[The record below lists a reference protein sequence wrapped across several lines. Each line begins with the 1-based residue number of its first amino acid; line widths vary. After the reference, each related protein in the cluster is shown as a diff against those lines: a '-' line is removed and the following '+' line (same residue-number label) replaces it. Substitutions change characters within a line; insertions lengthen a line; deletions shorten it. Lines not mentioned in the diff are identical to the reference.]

1 MDSSFAHIT
10 IIHWVAVVLYVVAT
24 IFNVTGIM
32 FRKDRAI
39 AIGDAVVLAGLLVH
53 GAGIL
58 WWWKIVGHGPYIA
71 RFEVLS
77 SHAWAVLALFMLS
90 TRFLPR
96 IKSAS
101 IVVFPITFLMI
112 AVGLFI
118 EPQAKLLPPT
128 LKSVWLVLHVIFYKI
143 SLFTLLVALA
153 FSLFFI
159 LRKRTGIAWLQRL
172 PEPEIMD
179 ILAFRF
185 AGFSFTFWGIAMV
198 AGSIWAYQSWGRF
211 WGWDPVETWSLMTWI
226 SFGIYLHLRRFFG
239 WSGER
244 AAYLYLIC
252 FVLSI
257 VSLLFTPLIGSSIHA
272 EYFK

>member
-1 MDSSFAHIT
+1 MESSFAHIT
-10 IIHWVAVVLYVVAT
+10 IIHWVAVVIYVIAT
-24 IFNVTGIM
+24 IFNVAGIM
-32 FRKDRAI
+32 FRKERAVSI
-39 AIGDAVVLAGLLVH
+39 GYAIVLIGLLVH
-53 GAGIL
+53 GVGLL
-58 WWWKIVGHGPYIA
+58 WWWRIVGHGPYIG

-77 SHAWAVLALFMLS
+77 SHAWAVLALFLLS
-90 TRFLPR
+90 TKYLPR
-96 IKSAS
+96 IKPAS
-101 IVVFPITFLMI
+101 ILVFPVTFLMI

-128 LKSVWLVLHVIFYKI
+128 LRSVWLVLHVIFYKI

-159 LRKRTGIAWLQRL
+159 LRKRTGISWLQRL
-172 PEPEIMD
+172 PEQEIMD

-239 WSGER
+239 WNGER

-252 FVLSI
+252 FVLSVI
-257 VSLLFTPLIGSSIHA
+257 SLLFTPLIGSSIHA

>member
-10 IIHWVAVVLYVVAT
+10 IIYWVAVVVYVIAT
-24 IFNVTGIM
+24 IFNVSGLM
-32 FRKDRAI
+32 FRKERAV
-39 AIGDAVVLAGLLVH
+39 AVSEALVLGGLLVH
-53 GAGIL
+53 GIGIL
-58 WWWKIVGHGPYIA
+58 WWWKIVGHGPYIG

-77 SHAWAVLALFMLS
+77 SHAWAVLALFMAS
-90 TRFLPR
+90 SRFFPR
-96 IKSAS
+96 IKAAS
-101 IVVFPITFLMI
+101 ILVFPVTFLMI

-118 EPQAKLLPPT
+118 EPQAKMLPPT
-128 LKSVWLVLHVIFYKI
+128 LRSVWLVLHVIFYKI

-153 FSLFFI
+153 FSLFYL
-159 LRKRTGIAWLQRL
+159 LRKRTGISWLQRL
-172 PEPEIMD
+172 PELEILD
-179 ILAFRF
+179 ILSFRF

-226 SFGIYLHLRRFFG
+226 AFGIYLHLRRFFG
-239 WSGER
+239 WNGER

-252 FVLSI
+252 FVLSVI
-257 VSLLFTPLIGSSIHA
+257 SLLFTPLIGSSIHS

>member
-10 IIHWVAVVLYVVAT
+10 IIHWVAVVVYVIAT
-24 IFNVTGIM
+24 IFNVSGLM
-32 FRKDRAI
+32 FRKERAV
-39 AIGDAVVLAGLLVH
+39 AVSEALVLGGLLVH
-53 GAGIL
+53 GIGIL
-58 WWWKIVGHGPYIA
+58 WWWKIVGHGPYIG

-77 SHAWAVLALFMLS
+77 SHAWAVLALFMTS
-90 TRFLPR
+90 ARFFPR
-96 IKSAS
+96 IKAAS
-101 IVVFPITFLMI
+101 ILVFPVTFLMI

-118 EPQAKLLPPT
+118 EPQAKMLPPT
-128 LKSVWLVLHVIFYKI
+128 LRSVWLVLHVIFYKI

-153 FSLFFI
+153 FSLFYL
-159 LRKRTGIAWLQRL
+159 LRKRTGISWLQRL
-172 PEPEIMD
+172 PELEILD
-179 ILAFRF
+179 ILSFRF

-226 SFGIYLHLRRFFG
+226 AFGIYLHLRRFFG
-239 WSGER
+239 WNGER

-252 FVLSI
+252 FVLSVI
-257 VSLLFTPLIGSSIHA
+257 SLLFTPLIGSSIHS